1 MGRPPANL
9 PTSKFERK
17 RQAILDGATAI
28 LNREGVKGLTLA
40 DAASAVGLST
50 TSVTYY
56 FPRKDD
62 LAATVLLR
70 GIAWRQAALDAAM
83 QEQGL
88 AARLSRLVT
97 DYVERQRLARLGEAG
112 ELPRFSD
119 MRVLQEP
126 RRREVIEAYLRL
138 FRRTRTLFETPEL
151 PWLNHGRRTARTLLL
166 LGQLSLAD
174 GWLRGQ
180 PAKDFPQ
187 LAMQIA
193 DLMIHGL
200 ATDGA
205 EWSPTPAPLTRLLP
219 TEPEDAGREAFLAA
233 AVQLMNSRGYRGA
246 SVDDI
251 AAALK
256 VTKGSFYHHNTAKE
270 ELVAAA
276 FERSYEVAQR
286 ALAWSASLPGDEW
299 RRIAS
304 FAALLTRHQVSEN
317 GPFLRAHLVGALPQP
332 ARGEVVARFDV
343 LIDEVAGRIQL
354 GIAEGALRPV
364 EPRVAAYMIQA
375 GVETAGELPLWVSG
389 VAQRAAPAVLARP
402 LLMGMLA
409 P

>member
-1 MGRPPANL
+1 MGRPSATP

-17 RQAILDGATAI
+17 RQAILDAATAI

-62 LAATVLLR
+62 LAAAVLLR
-70 GIAWRQAALDAAM
+70 GIVWRQAALDTAL

-126 RRREVIEAYLRL
+126 RRREVIEAYLKL

-174 GWLRGQ
+174 GWLRGRE
-180 PAKDFPQ
+180 AKDFPR
-187 LAMQIA
+187 LAAQIA
-193 DLMIHGL
+193 DLMIHGV
-200 ATDGA
+200 AADGA

-219 TEPEDAGREAFLAA
+219 TESGEPGREAFLSA
-233 AVQLMNSRGYRGA
+233 AVELMNSRGYRGA

-276 FERSYEVAQR
+276 YERSYEVVQR
-286 ALAWSASLPGDEW
+286 AMAWSSSLPGDDW
-299 RRIAS
+299 RRVSS
-304 FAALLTRHQVSEN
+304 FVALLTRRQVSEQ
-317 GPFLRAHLVGALPQP
+317 GPFLRAHLVSALPHPQ
-332 ARGEVVARFDV
+332 RSE
-343 LIDEVAGRIQL
+343 IAGRFERLIEQVADQVRQ
-354 GIAEGALRPV
+354 GAAEGSLRPV
-364 EPRVAAYMIQA
+364 DPKVAAYMIQA
-375 GVETAGELPLWVSG
+375 GIETAGELPLWVSG